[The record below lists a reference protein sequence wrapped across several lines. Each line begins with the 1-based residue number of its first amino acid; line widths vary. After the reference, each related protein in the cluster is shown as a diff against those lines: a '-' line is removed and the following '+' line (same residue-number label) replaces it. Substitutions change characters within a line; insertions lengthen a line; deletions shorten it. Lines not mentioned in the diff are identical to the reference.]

1 MYLSETD
8 CTLIDFASV
17 ESDSEAAK
25 FLLFRRRAEVFVS
38 IPLPGLETKVM
49 DHQRHVLLSP
59 NKAGKCQRKMDPC
72 LLSTPTVCLKFED
85 DRRLAKFCGML

>member
-25 FLLFRRRAEVFVS
+25 FLLFRRRAEVLVS
-38 IPLPGLETKVM
+38 IPLPGLET
-49 DHQRHVLLSP
+49 
-59 NKAGKCQRKMDPC
+59 
-72 LLSTPTVCLKFED
+72 D
-85 DRRLAKFCGML
+85 DRGLPSFVVCFEAHSVTSLLVSVVVLSCL